1 MIRPMRQ
8 WKTVPFLATIAV
20 LVCLAGIRDST
31 GKVFSQEQSRKNIL
45 VLYSLESTQPV
56 YGRFLAGLDDAL
68 MDHSGPVDLF
78 HEFMDVGRINDKSYL
93 HSLKNHYKTKYASK
107 NLALIITVGLAAL
120 DYIHREGSSVFPDVP
135 FLSAAIT
142 AEHLTERNLNGKIPS
157 VTGLLDVR
165 GCIELI
171 LSLQPALENL
181 YIVAGSNPLE
191 QPGMGLLRRI
201 QREYEGKLRF
211 IYLANL
217 SYDELMAS
225 VTKVPPGSAILFKT
239 FLTDSRGE
247 SFTTRQMSIQ
257 LSETANCPVYG
268 LFELIGYGIVGGSMV
283 SYYQQGRAAGSLA
296 YRLLFEENTGDP
308 APVIRVAPLQIV
320 DEQQMVRWG
329 IPERNVPEGYQIVN
343 RVPSLW
349 RDYRYHM
356 IAAILFFL
364 AQSTLIVS
372 LLVQKK
378 NRKSAEQ
385 KLLLAEREAQQRELQ
400 LLHADKMISL
410 GTMASG
416 IAHEINNPNNFI
428 SVNAPL
434 LKKTWEGVV
443 EVLDETAEGNGDLK
457 IGRIPYSRAREQ
469 IPALL
474 GGIMEG
480 SERIRAIVRDMKEF
494 INQSSPGMEE
504 QVDLNS
510 VVRSSLN
517 LLSNKL
523 NKSTRNLHVEYGK
536 NIPLLKGNAQRLEQ
550 VVVNL
555 LLNAAESLPD
565 SEKAITVKTSY
576 DGDRQLIDLT
586 VTDEGCGI
594 DPETLRRIF
603 DPFFTT
609 KREAGGTGLGL
620 AISLSIVKAHGGRI
634 QISSGERE
642 GTTAVVELPA
652 TDASSNK

>member
-1 MIRPMRQ
+1 M
-8 WKTVPFLATIAV
+8 AV
-20 LVCLAGIRDST
+20 SVCLISPSIGSERT
-31 GKVFSQEQSRKNIL
+31 LPQEQPRKSIL
-45 VLYSLESTQPV
+45 ILYSFESTLP
-56 YGRFLAGLDDAL
+56 GNSRFLIGFDDTL
-68 MDHSGPVDLF
+68 KHFYSGPVDIF
-78 HEFMDVGRINDKSYL
+78 QEFIDLGRISGRNYISSLAESYRNKYDSKSFD
-93 HSLKNHYKTKYASK
+93 
-107 NLALIITVGLAAL
+107 LIITVSCPAL
-120 DYIHREGSSVFPDVP
+120 DFILGDGREVFPGVP
-135 FLSAAIT
+135 LLATAISEGEL
-142 AEHLTERNLNGKIPS
+142 AKRNLIGKVPA
-157 VTGLLDVR
+157 VTTFLDFR
-165 GCIELI
+165 ENIELI
-171 LSLQPALENL
+171 LRFQPACKNI
-181 YIVAGSNPLE
+181 YNITGSSWPE
-191 QPGMGLLRRI
+191 PPPWDTLRDI
-201 QREYEGKLRF
+201 EADYEGKLSFTF
-211 IYLANL
+211 ISDL
-217 SYDELMAS
+217 SHRELVDTVS
-225 VTKVPPGSAILFKT
+225 RLPENSAILYWS
-239 FLTDSRGE
+239 FLRDAKGV
-247 SFTTRQMSIQ
+247 SFIPRQVCTQ
-257 LSETANCPVYG
+257 LSEAANCPVYG
-268 LFELIGYGIVGGSMV
+268 MFEYIGYGIIGGAMG
-283 SYYQQGRAAGSLA
+283 SYHQQGRAAGSLA
-296 YRLLFEENTGDP
+296 YRLIFEENTGDP
-308 APVIRVAPLQIV
+308 APVIKVAPLKKV

-329 IPERNVPEGYQIVN
+329 IPDHRVPEGYQIVN

-364 AQSTLIVS
+364 AQSALIVS
-372 LLVQKK
+372 LLIQKK

-443 EVLDETAEGNGDLK
+443 EVLDETTEGNGDLK
-457 IGRIPYSRAREQ
+457 IGTIPYSRAREQ
-469 IPALL
+469 IPTLL
-474 GGIMEG
+474 NGIMEG

-523 NKSTRNLHVEYGK
+523 DQSTRNLHVEYGEY
-536 NIPLLKGNAQRLEQ
+536 IPLLKGNAQRLEQ
-550 VVVNL
+550 VVINL

-576 DGDRQLIDLT
+576 DGDRQLIGLT
-586 VTDEGCGI
+586 VTDEGSGI
-594 DPETLRRIF
+594 DPETVRRIF

-609 KREAGGTGLGL
+609 KRGTGGTGLGL

-634 QISSGERE
+634 QISSKERE
-642 GTTAVVELPA
+642 GTTVAVELPA
-652 TDASSNK
+652 TDANSSK